1 MKNILFVCTGNTCR
15 SPMAEAL
22 LKHYGKDTH
31 EAKSAG
37 VFAMPGEPA
46 SKNAV
51 IALENKGIQIN
62 HSSQP
67 ITQDLILW
75 SSNVLTMTNSHK
87 HVLVSQFPLYKDK
100 IFTIHEYVSG
110 DNRDI
115 SDPYSGSLTVYE
127 NTLNELEE
135 LIKQAVQKHK

>member
-1 MKNILFVCTGNTCR
+1 
-15 SPMAEAL
+15 MAEAL

-31 EAKSAG
+31 DAKSAG
-37 VFAMPGEPA
+37 VFAMPGESA
-46 SKNAV
+46 SKNAIV
-51 IALENKGIQIN
+51 ALENKGINFN

-67 ITQDLILW
+67 ISEDLLQW

-87 HVLVSQFPLYKDK
+87 HVLVSQFPQYKDK
-100 IFTIHEYVSG
+100 VFTIHEYVSG
-110 DNRDI
+110 ENRDI

-135 LIKQAVQKHK
+135 LIKQVIQKHE